1 MMNAE
6 QIGSLVRHVVAAMG
20 AVAVTNGY
28 ITEDQL
34 LEIAGGVAVLVM
46 VGWSFYIKRNK
57 PE

>member
-1 MMNAE
+1 MMNPE
-6 QIGSLVRHVVAAMG
+6 QIGSLVRHLVTALG

-28 ITEDQL
+28 VTEDQL
-34 LEIAGGVAVLVM
+34 LEIAGGIAVLVM

>member
-6 QIGSLVRHVVAAMG
+6 QIGSLVRHVVTAIG
-20 AVAVTNGY
+20 AVAVTNGMV
-28 ITEDQL
+28 TEDQL
-34 LEIAGGVAVLVM
+34 LEIAGGIAVLVM

>member
-6 QIGSLVRHVVAAMG
+6 QIGSLVRHVVTAMG
-20 AVAVTNGY
+20 AAAVANGY
-28 ITEDQL
+28 LTEDQL